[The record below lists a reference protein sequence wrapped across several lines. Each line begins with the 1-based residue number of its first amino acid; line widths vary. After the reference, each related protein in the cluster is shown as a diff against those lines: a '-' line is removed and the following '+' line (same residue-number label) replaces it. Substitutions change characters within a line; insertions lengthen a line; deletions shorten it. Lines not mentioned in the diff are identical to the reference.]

1 MMSFNSLYSVTLRK
15 PTIPVHDKRNM
26 LWYGTLPQR
35 TEEQLSYS
43 VDDEFDGGR
52 SDEPFPEMR
61 EVHRRRRHFG
71 GFICRLGEG
80 YVES

>member
-1 MMSFNSLYSVTLRK
+1 MMSFNSLYTMALRK
-15 PTIPVHDKRNM
+15 STISVHDKRNM
-26 LWYGTLPQR
+26 LWYGTLPQG

-61 EVHRRRRHFG
+61 EVHGRRHFG
-71 GFICRLGEG
+71 GFIYICRR
-80 YVES
+80 